1 MSTTTSPTNQ
11 IQKLSTKLSLILN
24 YETRLERTIQLTQL
38 LTLTLFQAPFT
49 LKLFWSTF
57 SELFTCKIG
66 IIHAI
71 GLTLIYSMMSVRL
84 LWKSNKVLEFTYKL
98 KHHDTE
104 RNLSFLPKTFISDK
118 QRHHR
123 YHIKMCFTVLIL
135 GIAPYIVWI
144 LQMAHLATPKQL
156 WSS

>member
-1 MSTTTSPTNQ
+1 MTTPHTDQ
-11 IQKLSTKLSLILN
+11 IQKLSVELSLILN
-24 YETRLERTIQLTQL
+24 YETRLERTTQLTQL
-38 LTLTLFQAPFT
+38 LTLSLFYTPLI

-66 IIHAI
+66 LMYMV
-71 GLTLIYSMMSVRL
+71 GLTLIYSTMSVRL
-84 LWKSNKVLEFTYKL
+84 LWKSNRVLEFAYKL

-104 RNLSFLPKTFISDK
+104 RNLSFLSKTFISDK

-123 YHIKMCFTVLIL
+123 YRIRLCFAVLVL
-135 GIAPYIVWI
+135 GVTPYIVWI
-144 LQMAHLATPKQL
+144 LQTAQLTFPKQL

>member
-1 MSTTTSPTNQ
+1 MTTPTPHTDQ
-11 IQKLSTKLSLILN
+11 IQKLSVELSLILN
-24 YETRLERTIQLTQL
+24 YETRLERTTQLTQL
-38 LTLTLFQAPFT
+38 LALVLFHAPFT

-66 IIHAI
+66 LMYMV

-104 RNLSFLPKTFISDK
+104 RNLNFLSKAVISDK
-118 QRHHR
+118 LRHHH
-123 YHIKMCFTVLIL
+123 YHIRMCFAVLAL
-135 GIAPYIVWI
+135 GVAPYIVWI
-144 LQMAHLATPKQL
+144 LQTTQFTLPKQL